1 MWCVGF
7 FKMSY
12 VNLKIGRKIFSSG
25 FETKTNM
32 DMLCK
37 EYEFPC

>member
-1 MWCVGF
+1 MWCGAF

-12 VNLKIGRKIFSSG
+12 VNLEIWRRTFSPG
-25 FETKTNM
+25 FETKTNI
-32 DMLCK
+32 DILCK